1 MRAKL
6 SIGPED
12 AVTLSRRDAEALGA
26 AQGDEVDVVTLRG
39 AFALVSP
46 SRKEGSWF
54 AGSLA
59 ALSFGE
65 VAQLV
70 ASTLRS
76 GMLLLSFGSDRE
88 RDPRGAPPAQLRRK
102 AISFRDGQVVFAS
115 SSDPADRLGP
125 VLWRSG
131 VLPLPDLD
139 RASQLVGAGRPLG
152 QVLVDEGLLTS
163 AQLYEGIVRQVRE
176 IVLGCFH
183 EGEGDFVF
191 RAGPHDERNAVKLPE
206 RTRDLLLAGMR
217 RGEELEGL
225 QADHVPDLG
234 APLRRLGAAGPELD
248 FRAARLLALAD
259 GRPLRAA
266 MAEAQL
272 STYDGVHAAA
282 ALVRA
287 GLAALEAAPRPPPE
301 PPAPALTPVP
311 VPPPAGGGAFESY
324 RRIFKRL
331 YPPLRQASPDA
342 RERLN
347 GYLERLPPRQR
358 ELFDGVRLD
367 GQGDLD
373 VARVLV
379 NVSGSGVYVG
389 AAARAAALEALD
401 GFLAFALFEVKNVLP
416 REEAEALLRVV
427 GRMQMGKA

>member
-6 SIGPED
+6 SVGPED
-12 AVTLSRRDAEALGA
+12 AVTLSRRDAEAIGVA
-26 AQGDEVDVVTLRG
+26 HGDEVDVVTLRG
-39 AFALVSP
+39 SFALVSP

-76 GMLLLSFGSDRE
+76 GMLLLSSGSERE
-88 RDPRGAPPAQLRRK
+88 ARGAPPGQLRRK
-102 AISFRDGQVVFAS
+102 AIAFREGQVVFAS

-139 RASQLVGAGRPLG
+139 RASRLVVAGRPLG

-163 AQLYEGIVRQVRE
+163 AQIYEGIVRQVRE

-183 EGEGDFVF
+183 QREGDFVF

-206 RTRDLLLAGMR
+206 RTRDLLLAGVR
-217 RGEELEGL
+217 RGEELETL
-225 QADHVPDLG
+225 QAAEVPDLG
-234 APLRRLGAAGPELD
+234 AALRRLVVGGPDLD
-248 FRAARLLALAD
+248 FRAARLLSLAD

-272 STYDGVHAAA
+272 STYDGVRAAA

-287 GLAALEAAPRPPPE
+287 RLVAPLEAPPPAAAA
-301 PPAPALTPVP
+301 PPAPALTPPSVA
-311 VPPPAGGGAFESY
+311 PPAGGGAFESY

-331 YPPLRQASPDA
+331 YAPLRQASADA

-347 GYLERLPPRQR
+347 GYLDRLPPRQR
-358 ELFDGVRLD
+358 ELFEGVRLD
-367 GQGDLD
+367 GEGDLD

-379 NVSGSGVYVG
+379 NVSSSGLYVG
-389 AAARAAALEALD
+389 AAARAAALEAPD

-416 REEAEALLRVV
+416 RDEAEAVLRVV